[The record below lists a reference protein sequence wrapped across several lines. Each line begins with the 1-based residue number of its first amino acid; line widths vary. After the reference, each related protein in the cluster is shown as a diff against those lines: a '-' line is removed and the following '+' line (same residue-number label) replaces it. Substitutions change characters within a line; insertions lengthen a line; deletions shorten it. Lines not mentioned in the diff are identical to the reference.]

1 MTPTEGLDSQVGT
14 ALLRLLMTLVVAS
27 LLCAGSS
34 GFAQAGELAAAYA
47 PSAASATDVLI
58 TPSNGWG
65 DKRTRLRSTVT
76 LGTSRPATH
85 PRLAGK
91 PSPDVASEPP
101 RLRLQ
106 RSLAP
111 GMTPAGLTMKH
122 ALPGGELNREGIVRA
137 SRILVRDGT
146 IVLESESK
154 SYGETGAQIV
164 HSPASS
170 VKDPVSVEARNQPAP
185 KQGE

>member
-1 MTPTEGLDSQVGT
+1 MALTEGLNSQVGT
-14 ALLRLLMTLVVAS
+14 ALLRSLMTLVVAS
-27 LLCAGSS
+27 LSCVGSS
-34 GFAQAGELAAAYA
+34 RFAEAGDLAAAA
-47 PSAASATDVLI
+47 VSSAASATDVLI
-58 TPSNGWG
+58 TPG
-65 DKRTRLRSTVT
+65 DGGKRTGLRSSVT
-76 LGTSRPATH
+76 LGMTRPATD

-111 GMTPAGLTMKH
+111 ETTPAGLTMKH
-122 ALPGGELNREGIVRA
+122 ALPAGELNREGIVRA

-164 HSPASS
+164 RPPAPSI
-170 VKDPVSVEARNQPAP
+170 KDFVSVEARNQPAP

>member
-1 MTPTEGLDSQVGT
+1 MAPTEGLDSRLGI
-14 ALLRLLMTLVVAS
+14 ALLWWFMTLLGAM
-27 LLCAGSS
+27 LGAASS
-34 GFAQAGELAAAYA
+34 GFAQAGDLAAAYA
-47 PSAASATDVLI
+47 PVAATDVSI
-58 TPSNGWG
+58 MPSDGGG
-65 DKRTRLRSTVT
+65 DKQTRLRSSVT

-91 PSPDVASEPP
+91 PSPDLASEPP

-106 RSLAP
+106 RSLAA
-111 GMTPAGLTMKH
+111 GMTSAGLTMKH

-154 SYGETGAQIV
+154 SYGEAGAQMV
-164 HSPASS
+164 RSPAPS
-170 VKDPVSVEARNQPAP
+170 VEDAMSVEARNQPAP

>member
-1 MTPTEGLDSQVGT
+1 MALTEGLGSQVGT
-14 ALLRLLMTLVVAS
+14 ALLRSLMTLVVAGLS
-27 LLCAGSS
+27 CAGFSKL
-34 GFAQAGELAAAYA
+34 AQAGDLAAAA
-47 PSAASATDVLI
+47 VSSAASATDVLI
-58 TPSNGWG
+58 TPG
-65 DKRTRLRSTVT
+65 DGGKRTGLRSSVT
-76 LGTSRPATH
+76 LGASRSATD
-85 PRLAGK
+85 PRLPGR

-111 GMTPAGLTMKH
+111 EATPAGLTMKH

-164 HSPASS
+164 RSPAPS
-170 VKDPVSVEARNQPAP
+170 VKDPLSVEARNQPAP